1 MRNQKGITLV
11 ALVVTIVVLLI
22 LAGTSIAMLSGDNG
36 IITNAQKSAAAN
48 TEGTVA
54 ENMKNAYNAI
64 KTEIIAK
71 ASTSSSYDAT
81 VIGTEADLLV
91 KLVEELGLT
100 PNNALKPADEDTPVA
115 TIPENLLASTDP
127 EDGHTVAYDSS
138 THKVTITYTD
148 STFQNGKTVAGVT
161 MGTIKSEF
169 TIESANLSSITWTP
183 TTPYFISN
191 Y

>member
-1 MRNQKGITLV
+1 MKNQKGITLV

-54 ENMKNAYNAI
+54 ENMKNAYNAV

-81 VIGTEADLLV
+81 AVETEADLLV
-91 KLVEELGLT
+91 KLVNELGLT
-100 PNNALKPADEDTPVA
+100 PNTALTSSPVS
-115 TIPENLLASTDP
+115 TIPENLLAETT
-127 EDGHTVAYDSS
+127 EDGHTVAYDSAS
-138 THKVTITYTD
+138 HKVTITYSD
-148 STFQNGKTVAGVT
+148 STFQTGKTVAGVT

-169 TIESANLSSITWTP
+169 SIESSNLSAITWTP
-183 TTPYFISN
+183 DTPYFISN

>member
-1 MRNQKGITLV
+1 MRNKKGITLV

-81 VIGTEADLLV
+81 EISTEADLLK
-91 KLVEELGLT
+91 KLVTELGLT
-100 PNNALKPADEDTPVA
+100 PATGLTPADDDTPITA
-115 TIPENLLASTDP
+115 IPENLLAETS
-127 EDGHTVAYDSS
+127 EDGHTVAYDSAN
-138 THKVTITYTD
+138 HKVTITYSD
-148 STFQNGKTVAGVT
+148 STFQADKTVAGVD

-169 TIESANLSSITWTP
+169 TIESSNLSAITWTP
-183 TTPYFISN
+183 ETPYFISN